1 MKTHCHPMLQI
12 SISTLKYMHYISTYL
27 KFIKSVKSPTMK
39 ISAES
44 LKTVVYS
51 DIL

>member
-1 MKTHCHPMLQI
+1 MLQI
-12 SISTLKYMHYISTYL
+12 TLPVLKYMHYISTYL
-27 KFIKSVKSPTMK
+27 KCIKSVKSPTMK

>member
-1 MKTHCHPMLQI
+1 MKTHCYQMLQI
-12 SISTLKYMHYISTYL
+12 TTPTLKYMHYISTHL
-27 KFIKSVKSPTMK
+27 KFIKSVKSPPMK

-51 DIL
+51 DIP